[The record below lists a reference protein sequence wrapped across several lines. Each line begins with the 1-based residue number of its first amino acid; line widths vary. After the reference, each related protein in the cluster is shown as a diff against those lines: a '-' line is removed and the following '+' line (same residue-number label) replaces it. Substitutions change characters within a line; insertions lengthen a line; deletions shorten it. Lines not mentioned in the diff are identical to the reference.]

1 MFSIFLVTGLLF
13 ASGDVVG
20 TNAVNHIAN
29 PGFEEGMAPWVYEG
43 PEYTIEA
50 GAGRNGGA
58 ALRFENTNTNFY
70 HFPRQRVNLRPGR
83 AYRYE
88 YWLKTE
94 LSYRDGRGANC
105 CIEWNDEKG
114 KFLGGAYNQ
123 GGKSGTH
130 DWTKIVSTT
139 PRIPLNATNIRISPL
154 VSGGVV
160 GRCWFDDFVLTEVPP
175 RPVGDLS
182 VSAYRGLVSEGQ
194 VRIAV
199 ALELFQEDFPDLG
212 ALEWRFF
219 RRDAEG
225 RMFAIETEVFTRDQA
240 EASFDASSLAEG
252 KHTIVFTLADETGA
266 EVGRA
271 ETVIEKVAT
280 LPKLRVMFDQH
291 GRTLVDGEKFFP
303 LGMYWANPLTE
314 EDLDLYAK
322 GPFNSIMP
330 YVRINR
336 ETLDRCQARGLKCCC
351 NFIHDSLGES
361 GQRAR
366 ALIAELKGHPAFL
379 AWYVNDEKT
388 AAEIP
393 FLTRR
398 YDMLLENDPDHP
410 TWAVEDK
417 PDEVRLFM
425 KTFDVIG
432 TDPYPL
438 GRRPLSMAADWARRT
453 RRSVFG
459 MRPMWMVPQA
469 FDPAAYSYLR
479 RKGRANLA
487 PTAEQ
492 ISAMTW
498 MTIAEGANGI
508 FLYSFHDLKKEVNVP
523 FAESWRDVCTAAE
536 EVRQAIPILLMD
548 PAPVPAPAPYGVSVR
563 AWRDEATV
571 YVLAVNATDEEKTF
585 APFPGDAVRTLAPW
599 SHQIFNSKEV
609 TMKNPKTNLST
620 ALAIALAA
628 QASPAA
634 ALDGRATAQER
645 ITAENARVGSLSK
658 TWSGSAWRNERVHAT
673 FVVWG
678 EPGARLELKAG
689 ALAGP
694 DGAVIADVRA
704 RQVLESLADDWVMG
718 CPKDWS
724 KFPSRPVGEALDD
737 TLPVTLNDRGFR
749 AIWVTVKTPVDAP
762 VGRYRGGLEVVS
774 GGERLDLAIDL
785 SVLPMTLPAKRKM
798 YLDIWQTPWS
808 VARYYKVEPFSDEH
822 FARLEPI
829 YRELADAGQRA
840 ITLTMTDF
848 AWNIRRN
855 IDTARSMIEYTKG
868 KDGEF
873 RADFSLLDRYVEF
886 CKKCGLGPDL
896 HFYALA
902 RFQGN
907 TSYWYWGERETY
919 RHIDCKTGSPEFIAY
934 WTPLLKQLEA
944 HAEEKGWRGHV
955 YVALDECSREEV
967 QACAD
972 LLASA
977 APSFKF
983 QMAGDRSPSA
993 FEGIHI
999 DNYSQKLSA
1008 KQVDAAFL
1016 AEVPR
1021 RREQGFTT
1029 TCYVCC
1035 SPRKPNCLVLSPLHE
1050 ARWIGIYLAT
1060 KGFDGFLKS
1069 TSHRWMS
1076 HVDPLVDTNCRP
1088 HFPCGDS
1095 FLLYPGPRSS
1105 VRWESLRDGWED
1117 YDKLVVLREAGRL
1130 TPALNEALEKIDLQ
1144 RFSTSDEA
1152 TVLADIQAVYDALEA
1167 ASR

>member
-1 MFSIFLVTGLLF
+1 
-13 ASGDVVG
+13 
-20 TNAVNHIAN
+20 
-29 PGFEEGMAPWVYEG
+29 
-43 PEYTIEA
+43 
-50 GAGRNGGA
+50 
-58 ALRFENTNTNFY
+58 
-70 HFPRQRVNLRPGR
+70 
-83 AYRYE
+83 
-88 YWLKTE
+88 
-94 LSYRDGRGANC
+94 
-105 CIEWNDEKG
+105 
-114 KFLGGAYNQ
+114 
-123 GGKSGTH
+123 
-130 DWTKIVSTT
+130 
-139 PRIPLNATNIRISPL
+139 
-154 VSGGVV
+154 
-160 GRCWFDDFVLTEVPP
+160 
-175 RPVGDLS
+175 
-182 VSAYRGLVSEGQ
+182 
-194 VRIAV
+194 
-199 ALELFQEDFPDLG
+199 
-212 ALEWRFF
+212 
-219 RRDAEG
+219 
-225 RMFAIETEVFTRDQA
+225 
-240 EASFDASSLAEG
+240 
-252 KHTIVFTLADETGA
+252 
-266 EVGRA
+266 
-271 ETVIEKVAT
+271 
-280 LPKLRVMFDQH
+280 
-291 GRTLVDGEKFFP
+291 
-303 LGMYWANPLTE
+303 
-314 EDLDLYAK
+314 
-322 GPFNSIMP
+322 
-330 YVRINR
+330 
-336 ETLDRCQARGLKCCC
+336 
-351 NFIHDSLGES
+351 
-361 GQRAR
+361 
-366 ALIAELKGHPAFL
+366 
-379 AWYVNDEKT
+379 
-388 AAEIP
+388 
-393 FLTRR
+393 
-398 YDMLLENDPDHP
+398 
-410 TWAVEDK
+410 
-417 PDEVRLFM
+417 
-425 KTFDVIG
+425 
-432 TDPYPL
+432 
-438 GRRPLSMAADWARRT
+438 
-453 RRSVFG
+453 
-459 MRPMWMVPQA
+459 
-469 FDPAAYSYLR
+469 
-479 RKGRANLA
+479 
-487 PTAEQ
+487 
-492 ISAMTW
+492 
-498 MTIAEGANGI
+498 
-508 FLYSFHDLKKEVNVP
+508 
-523 FAESWRDVCTAAE
+523 
-536 EVRQAIPILLMD
+536 
-548 PAPVPAPAPYGVSVR
+548 
-563 AWRDEATV
+563 
-571 YVLAVNATDEEKTF
+571 
-585 APFPGDAVRTLAPW
+585 
-599 SHQIFNSKEV
+599 
-609 TMKNPKTNLST
+609 
-620 ALAIALAA
+620 
-628 QASPAA
+628 
-634 ALDGRATAQER
+634 
-645 ITAENARVGSLSK
+645 
-658 TWSGSAWRNERVHAT
+658 
-673 FVVWG
+673 
-678 EPGARLELKAG
+678 
-689 ALAGP
+689 
-694 DGAVIADVRA
+694 
-704 RQVLESLADDWVMG
+704 MG